1 MMECSIC
8 GKKFFTAY
16 PQNWPYRYGEKV
28 FCNEDC
34 RIVHAA
40 RDLHKFD
47 YSLLS
52 DGEITKEM
60 IERRAQKMAQEK
72 AKEKATLT
80 DKQRGVVAAALNG
93 GNPLKILKEQGQKNP
108 SAAWLFI
115 KKKLQE
121 KEPETY
127 EKLMKVQ
134 PVEPLIR
141 KLKDEGIIKPVKK
154 AEVQKV
160 DKLPAE
166 AIKQAV
172 NKVTPEPAA
181 IEEKLKSIPGLDVLE
196 FKVTGIETKHGK
208 FYFDEKSGQLRWM
221 PKDSTVVVMMQAA
234 EWLKMIA
241 DLPEIMKVLGVQEK

>member
-1 MMECSIC
+1 MMMECSIC

-16 PQNWPYRYGEKV
+16 PQNWPYRHKESV
-28 FCNEDC
+28 FCSEDC

-40 RDLHKFD
+40 KVLHKVELF
-47 YSLLS
+47 LTP

-60 IERRAQKMAQEK
+60 IERRAEKM
-72 AKEKATLT
+72 AKEKAKLSEEQQ
-80 DKQRGVVAAALNG
+80 KAVNAILNG
-93 GNPLKILKEQGQKNP
+93 ADPLKLMKDMGQKNP
-108 SAAWLFI
+108 HAAWTYL
-115 KKKLQE
+115 KKRLAKAD
-121 KEPETY
+121 PETY
-127 EKLMKVQ
+127 EKLMKKL
-134 PVEPLIR
+134 PVEP
-141 KLKDEGIIKPVKK
+141 PVKK

-181 IEEKLKSIPGLDVLE
+181 IEEKLKSIPGIEILK
-196 FKVTGIETKHGK
+196 FRVTGIETNHGK

-241 DLPEIMKVLGVQEK
+241 DLPEIMKVLGVEGK

>member
-1 MMECSIC
+1 MMMECSIC

-16 PQNWPYRYGEKV
+16 PQNWPYRHKEAV
-28 FCNEDC
+28 FCSEDC

-40 RDLHKFD
+40 KVLHKVELF
-47 YSLLS
+47 LTP

-60 IERRAQKMAQEK
+60 IERRAEKM
-72 AKEKATLT
+72 AKEKAKLSEEQ
-80 DKQRGVVAAALNG
+80 QRAVNAILNG
-93 GNPLKILKEQGQKNP
+93 ADPLKTMKSLGQKNP
-108 SAAWLFI
+108 HAAWTYL
-115 KKKLQE
+115 KKRLAE
-121 KEPETY
+121 ADPETY
-127 EKLMKVQ
+127 RKLMEKQ
-134 PVEPLIR
+134 PVEP
-141 KLKDEGIIKPVKK
+141 PVKK

-181 IEEKLKSIPGLDVLE
+181 IEEKLKSIPGIEILK
-196 FKVTGIETKHGK
+196 FRVTGIETNHGK